1 MNEDHS
7 EDGLDFSAMSDDEL
21 FDIVNNGFGRYQQ
34 QEVDGAKNE
43 LKNREYNNARQ
54 NEQNSSMEKPIEVTR
69 AVQLLYASLGVGIV
83 KSVVDFAHLSSEVH
97 LMFILF
103 VMILTFALLFFFIWK
118 ISDGRNWAR
127 IVFLILFLLGL
138 PMSIPIYLEEIGRNL
153 FLAILTSIQIIIQ
166 IVAIYLMF
174 MKNSNPWF
182 RVRKV
187 HVNTM

>member
-21 FDIVNNGFGRYQQ
+21 FEIVNNGFGRYQQ
-34 QEVDGAKNE
+34 KEVDGAKNE
-43 LKNREYNNARQ
+43 LKNREYNHARQ

-69 AVQLLYASLGVGIV
+69 AVQLLYASLGIGIV
-83 KSVVDFAHLSSEVH
+83 KVVFDFARLSSEIS

-103 VMILTFALLFFFIWK
+103 VMILTFGLLFFFIWK

-138 PMSIPIYLEEIGRNL
+138 PISIPIYLEEIGRNL
-153 FLAILTSIQIIIQ
+153 FLATLTSIQIIIQ

-174 MKNSNPWF
+174 MKKSNPWF